1 METEDEVN
9 IYDKCIVKYFT
20 MCVGEQLNRCG
31 MFERVF
37 PAANATRY
45 HQFFDVKVNQFV
57 AVLIYVYMCFCFF
70 SMQRYYNLLL
80 QEWVRCYHKHPSK
93 GEHIGAFYA

>member
-1 METEDEVN
+1 
-9 IYDKCIVKYFT
+9 

-37 PAANATRY
+37 PAANVTRY

-57 AVLIYVYMCFCFF
+57 AALIYVYL
-70 SMQRYYNLLL
+70 YVLLFL
-80 QEWVRCYHKHPSK
+80 PN
-93 GEHIGAFYA
+93 AALL